1 MARSGHPGCD
11 PGLPAA
17 GRDRAGLG
25 RENPG
30 PGEQHG
36 DGQEDEIA
44 RTLFVSEATVK
55 TNTNR
60 IFAKT
65 GSRDRGQAVH
75 YAYTR
80 GYADPPEPR

>member
-1 MARSGHPGCD
+1 
-11 PGLPAA
+11 
-17 GRDRAGLG
+17 
-25 RENPG
+25 
-30 PGEQHG
+30 
-36 DGQEDEIA
+36 
-44 RTLFVSEATVK
+44 VK
-55 TNTNR
+55 THVNR

>member
-1 MARSGHPGCD
+1 VARSGHPGRD

-17 GRDRAGLG
+17 GRDRASLG

-30 PGEQHG
+30 PG
-36 DGQEDEIA
+36 
-44 RTLFVSEATVK
+44 
-55 TNTNR
+55 
-60 IFAKT
+60 
-65 GSRDRGQAVH
+65 DRGQAVH